1 MSANFVANTVTD
13 KLSRNFEYLR
23 ISVTDRCN
31 FRCSYCMPSDIFNKD
46 YSYISQ
52 DNILSYEEI
61 IDICK
66 LLKKIGLKKVRI
78 TGGEPLL
85 RKNIDKLISKETGLP
100 VQIAD
105 DPLSCV
111 AVGTGKALEQEEL
124 FSTMLSEY

>member
-85 RKNIDKLISKETGLP
+85 RKILIN
-100 VQIAD
+100 
-105 DPLSCV
+105 LS
-111 AVGTGKALEQEEL
+111 
-124 FSTMLSEY
+124 LSLKQRSCLIVLA

>member
-1 MSANFVANTVTD
+1 MLIDMKTYEFKTIKINKDHECNFVTNTVTD

-66 LLKKIGLKKVRI
+66 LLKK
-78 TGGEPLL
+78 
-85 RKNIDKLISKETGLP
+85 
-100 VQIAD
+100 
-105 DPLSCV
+105 
-111 AVGTGKALEQEEL
+111 
-124 FSTMLSEY
+124 

>member
-1 MSANFVANTVTD
+1 
-13 KLSRNFEYLR
+13 
-23 ISVTDRCN
+23 
-31 FRCSYCMPSDIFNKD
+31 MPSDIFNKD

-85 RKNIDKLISKETGLP
+85 RKNIDKLISKLKTEVLLDSVSMTTNGSLLSDDKIRELKKSGLDS
-100 VQIAD
+100 IT
-105 DPLSCV
+105 LSLD
-111 AVGTGKALEQEEL
+111 TLDKDKQRP
-124 FSTMLSEY
+124 